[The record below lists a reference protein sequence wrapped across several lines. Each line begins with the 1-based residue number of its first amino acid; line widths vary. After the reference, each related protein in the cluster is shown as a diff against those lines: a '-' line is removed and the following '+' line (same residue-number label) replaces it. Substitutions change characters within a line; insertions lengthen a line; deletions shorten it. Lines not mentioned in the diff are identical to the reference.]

1 MTGMARVRSAA
12 AYWRARAL
20 EHLDRIEKFR
30 LDETTEDYHN
40 GEAAFC
46 LANAERLERMGDG
59 SR

>member
-1 MTGMARVRSAA
+1 MARVRSAA